1 MNKQEQL
8 AEIQLIRTALN
19 KVAMNYCQTQEESK
33 AIKDISLRLGNT
45 ETILLAEVLSD
56 KSNDIQVVD
65 LGLTSGTLWTDR
77 NIGASSPEDAGD
89 YFRFGETTPYT
100 YNSPYEYED
109 IEGEISGTDRDAATA
124 ILGKEYQMPTRLQ
137 MKELM
142 DECTLEW
149 TVLNGVVGV
158 NVFGPNGNFIFMPAA
173 GCRIYY
179 RNSILGVGEKGAY
192 WSASPYGNNRS
203 RYMVFANGVNR
214 DYWKI
219 QSDNRGYAISIRAVK
234 VL

>member
-45 ETILLAEVLSD
+45 ETVLLAEVLSD

-124 ILGKEYQMPTRLQ
+124 ILGKEYQTPTRLQ
-137 MKELM
+137 MKELL

-158 NVFGPNGNFIFMPAA
+158 NVFGPNGNFIFMSAA